1 MHLALT
7 DMFNARWSDEIHEEW
22 IRNLLK
28 NRPDLTRKQL
38 DQTKALMDAHV
49 REAKVENYEL
59 LIDTL
64 PKLPDSHDAHVLA
77 AAIKSNSDGIVT
89 FNLKDF
95 PADIL
100 ENYHIE
106 AIHPDDFVQ
115 HQIDLNPG
123 RVCQAA
129 KRHRS
134 SLKNPP
140 KNVDEYLSTL
150 NKQSLPQ
157 TVQSLSTFSTLI

>member
-22 IRNLLK
+22 IRNLLNK
-28 NRPDLTRKQL
+28 RPDLTREQL
-38 DQTKALMDAHV
+38 NQTKELMDAHV
-49 REAKVENYEL
+49 REAKVENYEP
-59 LIDTL
+59 LISTL
-64 PKLPDSHDAHVLA
+64 PKLPDPLDAHVLA

-95 PADIL
+95 PAAIL

-115 HQIDLNPG
+115 HQIDLDPG
-123 RVCQAA
+123 RVCQAV
-129 KRHRS
+129 KRHRTG
-134 SLKNPP
+134 LRNPP
-140 KNVDEYLSTL
+140 RNVDEYLSSL

-157 TVQSLSTFSTLI
+157 TVQSLSKFSALI